1 MFNEEEKILTLDIVH
16 DLQSVYRKLVD
27 STSRPGLISDLRK
40 EAALVE
46 VENQKG
52 CSASLLLLALA
63 LFDQEVSFKVFSTQA
78 DTVSKTI
85 NQLTYAKST
94 DTKKADFLLILQDA
108 EKGSLEEAIIN
119 AKAGTLKNPHSSA
132 FIIAE
137 VESVTSGEA
146 LLLKGPGIHTTEL
159 VHLDINE
166 NWVESRQEKN
176 KEYPLGIDL
185 IFIDQNHQL
194 LSLPRTTQITRNRVM
209 AEWDM

>member
-1 MFNEEEKILTLDIVH
+1 MFNKEDKVLELDIVH
-16 DLQSVYRKLVD
+16 DLQSVYRKMVD

-46 VENQKG
+46 EENKKG
-52 CSASLLLLALA
+52 FSASLLLLALT
-63 LFDQEVSFKVFSTQA
+63 LFDQEVTFKVFSTQA

-85 NQLTYAKST
+85 NQLTYAKPT
-94 DTKKADFLLILQDA
+94 ETKKADYLLIFQDA
-108 EKGSLEEAIIN
+108 ERGSLEEAIIN

-132 FIIAE
+132 VII
-137 VESVTSGEA
+137 VEADSVTSGEA

-166 NWVESRQEKN
+166 NWMKSRQEKN

-185 IFIDQNHQL
+185 ILIDQNHQL

-209 AEWDM
+209 VEWDM